1 MWHGHAA
8 NVRLSLRQHQL
19 LPSRKASLAQY
30 ILSESWSILWS
41 TPWFYLSEPGISC
54 LSSRCIPP
62 FTNSGNPWLPHSLT
76 LICTCTWNPKQP
88 KINGRFPIQVV
99 VKNIHIKNECS
110 RYVHYFVILG
120 IPNGSVQHKSISDFH
135 IRLLSMPDQGLMA
148 EGLEKIGVT
157 GRHVLSLLNSHY
169 VHTCIGISKMYTV
182 FTICQSNMP
191 SGFRTR
197 AGTKTYCVTQMIAS
211 VHCDGSIEIW
221 NVPPQHNFGRIFF
234 LWDTCQS
241 DAIVQYSTRLFFP
254 VLEYFGILQTVLF
267 FFFSFSCGVFWK
279 SLEWFRSFWSVC
291 FLKLFRDMSAM
302 I

>member
-1 MWHGHAA
+1 
-8 NVRLSLRQHQL
+8 
-19 LPSRKASLAQY
+19 
-30 ILSESWSILWS
+30 
-41 TPWFYLSEPGISC
+41 
-54 LSSRCIPP
+54 
-62 FTNSGNPWLPHSLT
+62 
-76 LICTCTWNPKQP
+76 
-88 KINGRFPIQVV
+88 
-99 VKNIHIKNECS
+99 
-110 RYVHYFVILG
+110 
-120 IPNGSVQHKSISDFH
+120 
-135 IRLLSMPDQGLMA
+135 
-148 EGLEKIGVT
+148 
-157 GRHVLSLLNSHY
+157 
-169 VHTCIGISKMYTV
+169 
-182 FTICQSNMP
+182 
-191 SGFRTR
+191 
-197 AGTKTYCVTQMIAS
+197 MIAS